1 MNTWQVTLA
10 RMTVSFC
17 QISLSAARILTLFS
31 VCGHI
36 RMCACVF
43 VCVCVCESVR
53 VRIVSHTTSTQLT
66 LEGSY
71 YYKPTSFSLWQGQS
85 INAPAEEE
93 EEGSR
98 LKGGSTLKLVMRVCA
113 CVHCGLVGVFAG
125 GKAWVGC

>member
-1 MNTWQVTLA
+1 MSDFFVRRTNLDTFLGLRAYTY
-10 RMTVSFC
+10 
-17 QISLSAARILTLFS
+17 
-31 VCGHI
+31 
-36 RMCACVF
+36 
-43 VCVCVCESVR
+43 VCVCVCMCVCERESVR
-53 VRIVSHTTSTQLT
+53 VRIVSHTNSTQLT

-98 LKGGSTLKLVMRVCA
+98 LKGGCTLKLVMRVCA